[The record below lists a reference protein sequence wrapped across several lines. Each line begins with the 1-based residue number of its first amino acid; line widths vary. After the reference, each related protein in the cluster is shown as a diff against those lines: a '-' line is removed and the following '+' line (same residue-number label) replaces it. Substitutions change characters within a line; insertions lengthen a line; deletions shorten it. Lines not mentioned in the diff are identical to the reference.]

1 MIKIFLS
8 AIVFGLGASLRPELL
23 ALMFIILAN
32 KRLARVGGFFLL
44 AGILIGLLLL
54 SSVTAMIGVSLAVIT
69 PGSEL
74 PVLETVELVLGA
86 ALLVSGLIV
95 LVRRVKIRLPVLP
108 ENFRPAYLALVG
120 CMLTLANSHVIIFT
134 LAAMDRI
141 TVSHSGLA
149 IKAAALLV
157 YLLVSLLPAWV
168 PLVGYILA
176 PARAIAW
183 LAALNGWID
192 IHFYQIAGAIV
203 LVFGGYLMWHGL

>member
-8 AIVFGLGASLRPELL
+8 AIVFGLGASLRPEVL
-23 ALMFIILAN
+23 ALMFIILGN
-32 KRLARVGGFFLL
+32 KRLARVGGFFFL
-44 AGILIGLLLL
+44 AGILIGVFL
-54 SSVTAMIGVSLAVIT
+54 SSVTAMIGASLPVIT

-74 PVLETVELVLGA
+74 PVVEAVELVLGA
-86 ALLVSGLIV
+86 ALLVSGIIV
-95 LVRRVKIRLPVLP
+95 LVRRVKIRRPVLP

-141 TVSHSGLA
+141 TVSHSVLA
-149 IKAAALLV
+149 VKAAALLV
-157 YLLVSLLPAWV
+157 YLLAGLLPVWA

-192 IHFYQIAGAIV
+192 VHFYQIAVAIV
-203 LVFGGYLMWHGL
+203 LVFGGYLVWHGL